1 MPNFRMNARG
11 RPHSLQ
17 RLFCRVENFGFFA
30 ALANLAFVAISPF
43 HLPIFYCA
51 RNGMPK
57 CFSSE
62 RAWLS
67 LLAVV
72 TMVTFMPF
80 NLSTFA

>member
-11 RPHSLQ
+11 RPQILQ
-17 RLFCRVENFGFFA
+17 RLFCRVENFGFLA
-30 ALANLAFVAISPF
+30 NLANLAFVAINPF
-43 HLPIFYCA
+43 HLLDFYCA
-51 RNGMPK
+51 LNGMPK

-80 NLSTFA
+80 NLSTLA